1 MPVIHSLYREAGVVQ
16 VDEEACSRCG
26 ECVRVCPADAL
37 ELDHGRVRARAD
49 SLLGCIACGHC
60 MMVCP
65 KACLT
70 VTGRDLSPE
79 DLRPLPAADARASA
93 DALEALMASR
103 RSIRRFDGRQVEPAL
118 LDRIVRMATLA
129 PMGVPPWD
137 VGCVVVEGREEVEK
151 LAREVVAGYEGFLK
165 IFRPWVL
172 ALLRPWIGRAR
183 YEQFRDF
190 IRPLAKTYVAHHRAG
205 EDIVFW
211 GAPAVL
217 IFHHSPYADKA
228 DTMIPCAYAMLAAE
242 SLGLG
247 GTMIGGAPPIL
258 QRNPALCRRL
268 GIPEGNTP
276 AICLILGYPAVR
288 FLRTVRRRF
297 PWLQTIGGEAET
309 GAAGRRLRRRT
320 PWSRKRQPS
329 GSFDFPGG
337 TAFSPLPLCWG
348 CSPSASPPPSSGDS
362 GGRPSS
368 SSDSCLPWA
377 SRRRGPCPSASRSRR
392 LESPRRT
399 SSADGASCGRT

>member
-1 MPVIHSLYREAGVVQ
+1 MAVIHSLFREAGVVR
-16 VDEEACSRCG
+16 VDDEACTRCG
-26 ECVRVCPADAL
+26 ECVRICPADAL
-37 ELDHGRVRARAD
+37 EMENGRVRPRTD

-65 KACLT
+65 KGCIA

-79 DLRPLPAADARASA
+79 DLILLPAVEQRATA

-103 RSIRRFDGRQVEPAL
+103 RSVRRFDGREVDPAL
-118 LDRIVRMATLA
+118 LHRIVRMATFA

-137 VGCVVVEGREEVEK
+137 VGCVVVRGRSEVK
-151 LAREVVAGYEGFLK
+151 ALAGEVIAGYEGLLK
-165 IFRPWVL
+165 LFRPWVL
-172 ALLRPWIGRAR
+172 ALLRPWMGRAR

-190 IRPLAKTYVAHHRAG
+190 IRPLAKTYIAHHRAG
-205 EDIVFW
+205 EDVVFW

-228 DTMIPCAYAMLAAE
+228 DAMIPCTYAMLAAE

-247 GTMIGGAPPIL
+247 NTMIGGAPPIL
-258 QRNPALCRRL
+258 QRHAALCRRL

-297 PWLQTIGGEAET
+297 PWLQTVGGEAQ
-309 GAAGRRLRRRT
+309 AGVA
-320 PWSRKRQPS
+320 
-329 GSFDFPGG
+329 G
-337 TAFSPLPLCWG
+337 TA
-348 CSPSASPPPSSGDS
+348 
-362 GGRPSS
+362 
-368 SSDSCLPWA
+368 
-377 SRRRGPCPSASRSRR
+377 
-392 LESPRRT
+392 
-399 SSADGASCGRT
+399 